1 MSASKESTPK
11 RVLVTGASRGI
22 GRAVAIEL
30 AGAGFSVALNFRSN
44 EEAARSVAAAI
55 ESAGGQAELLPFD
68 VADREASKAVL
79 EADVQRNGAFWGI
92 VLNAG
97 ITADAPMASMK
108 DEQWDRVIDT
118 NLTSFF
124 NVVRPLVM
132 PMVRLRQGG
141 RIVGVS
147 SFSGLRGNRGQ
158 ANYAASKA
166 GLIAACRSLAF
177 ELAKREITVNCVAPG
192 FIGTDMVADLPE
204 QIVEMVPMK
213 RIGKPE
219 EVGAVV
225 GFLFD
230 ERASYITAQ
239 TVPVDGGLS

>member
-1 MSASKESTPK
+1 VSASKESTPK

>member
-1 MSASKESTPK
+1 MSASKDSTPK

-22 GRAVAIEL
+22 GRAVALEL
-30 AGAGFSVALNFRSN
+30 ARAGFTVALNYRSN
-44 EEAARSVAAAI
+44 EEAAREVATEI
-55 ESAGGQAELLPFD
+55 ESAGGHAELLPFD
-68 VADREASKAVL
+68 VGDREACTKAL
-79 EADVQRNGAFWGI
+79 EEDVKRAGAFWGI

-97 ITADAPMASMK
+97 ITADAPMASMR
-108 DEQWDRVIDT
+108 DEQWDNVIDT

-124 NVVRPLVM
+124 NVVKPLVM

-141 RIVGVS
+141 RIVGIS

-192 FIGTDMVADLPE
+192 FIATDMVADLPE

-213 RIGKPE
+213 RMGKPE
-219 EVGAVV
+219 EVSSVV

-230 ERASYITAQ
+230 DRSSYITAQ
-239 TVPVDGGLS
+239 TFPVDGGLS